1 MLDLLIPRVPHTFDD
16 GITHDI
22 NAQCTMFVEDP
33 EMTRENLLAERELKA
48 YLESKEIP

>member
-1 MLDLLIPRVPHTFDD
+1 MLDLLIPRVPHTFED

-22 NAQCTMFVEDP
+22 NGECTMFVEDP

-48 YLESKEIP
+48 YLENKEIP